1 MYNEVPEVG
10 DKISSPRHAS
20 IDLGKK
26 PATLL
31 RQLGIF
37 SATALVISN
46 MIGQG
51 IFTSTGF
58 LAGDLGDARLVL
70 GIWVVGALF
79 ALAGAFC
86 YSELGINFPS
96 SGGEYVYLTRAY
108 GPTWGF
114 MTGWVSFFA
123 GFSAPIAAASLA
135 CARYLGG
142 VQEAVRHSD
151 WAWARY
157 VSELLPDLRRT
168 WMTLNLGWGH
178 IQLQF
183 GPAQLVAAALIAVLT
198 AVNIFGV
205 RRVAKLQNL
214 LTGVNLTVIL
224 GFIALGLFAGTGS
237 WAHFSE
243 GVTRTST
250 VPVPAQLAIS
260 LFWIYVC
267 YSGWNAA
274 TYVAE
279 ELKLPERT
287 LPMALTFGTLLVA
300 AIYIALNVVFLYAL
314 PLAGM
319 MGADGKPIVEIGA
332 TAATALFGPA
342 MGGLFGALIAL
353 CLVATVNAE
362 VTVGPRVYYAMA
374 QNRAFFKMAAH
385 VHPRWRTPVI
395 AILCQGLCAVLMT
408 LTPFPDLVVYIGFSL
423 TFFAVLSVASLFFFR
438 RRPNWQRLRIVSFGW
453 PLIPL
458 VFILVGLWTI
468 VYGVMLRPGVSI
480 AAILTIA
487 AGAAVYHGRIKRA

>member
-1 MYNEVPEVG
+1 MYNEVPEVA
-10 DKISSPRHAS
+10 DKIST
-20 IDLGKK
+20 DVGGKA
-26 PATLL
+26 ATLL

-51 IFTSTGF
+51 IFTTTGF
-58 LAGDLGDARLVL
+58 LAGDLGNARLVL

-79 ALAGAFC
+79 ALAGALC

-135 CARYLGG
+135 CAKYLGG
-142 VQEAVRHSD
+142 VQEAVRHGVGSGGPE
-151 WAWARY
+151 WAR
-157 VSELLPDLRRT
+157 SIGGLLPDLGGT
-168 WMTLNLGWGH
+168 WITVSMAWGH
-178 IQLQF
+178 ITLQF
-183 GPAQLVAAALIAVLT
+183 GPAQVVAGTLIAVLS

-224 GFIALGLFAGTGS
+224 AFIVLGLVAGNGS
-237 WAHFSE
+237 WGHFSE
-243 GVTRTST
+243 GVARTSKF
-250 VPVPAQLAIS
+250 PVGAQFAIS

-287 LPMALTFGTLLVA
+287 LPMALMFGTLLVA

-319 MGADGKPIVEIGA
+319 RGADGKPILEIGA

-374 QNRAFFKMAAH
+374 QNGAFFKGAAH

-423 TFFAVLSVASLFFFR
+423 TSFAVLSVASLFFFR
-438 RRPNWQRLRIVSFGW
+438 RRPNWQKLRIVSFGW

-487 AGAAVYHGRIKRA
+487 AGAAVYHARIKRA